1 MKDLRILD
9 LYQCETPH
17 TLVHALHP
25 SMSSSGVVVCPQ
37 LEELAIE
44 HRRRFDMKDIVR
56 TVAARASRGAKLK
69 TVRIVSGRDE
79 LDVVDVLELG
89 KHVWEVEHDPRVDV
103 VDEHSDSS
111 AEED

>member
-69 TVRIVSGRDE
+69 TVRIVTWDKTMIPPAD
-79 LDVVDVLELG
+79 LLELK
-89 KHVWEVEHDPRVDV
+89 KHVLHVLFGREVGGKR
-103 VDEHSDSS
+103 
-111 AEED
+111 